1 MKKLSLR
8 AVVLAQALLAL
19 CIPLYY
25 TLMVHVRLRSNVPL
39 FVVIVLLLCFGRLKK
54 RSEAADEYAEQA
66 MRMADAVCFRFSIV
80 LIGILA
86 LPFLLLDGTSQ
97 WLVGYILTFGL
108 FGLVLLRTCIFL
120 WLARTGMA

>member
-80 LIGILA
+80 LIGLLA

-120 WLARTGMA
+120 WLDRTGMA

>member
-97 WLVGYILTFGL
+97 WLVGYILTFEL

-120 WLARTGMA
+120 WLDRTGMA

>member
-1 MKKLSLR
+1 MKKLSLQ

-120 WLARTGMA
+120 WLDRTGMA

>member
-120 WLARTGMA
+120 WLDRTGMA

>member
-54 RSEAADEYAEQA
+54 RSEAADEYAKQA

-120 WLARTGMA
+120 WLDRTGMA